1 MANKAVPKAQ
11 ARAKQVKKPPLVVP
25 LANKTGK
32 ISFRFDGKNEKAQKV
47 VKAVGAKLVT
57 FVTNETMAAI
67 RTVVVKAIREGIPPY
82 DAAKSIVGVVS
93 KPGATTN
100 EMPGMIGLNN
110 PQILAA
116 FNYKAGLIDIGHNPD
131 TVDRLMAKYVSRKL
145 RERSE
150 MIARTETMYALNTGA
165 QAGYIQAVKAGELP
179 PNAMLEWIT
188 TPDERTCPK
197 CLPMNGKT
205 KPIGA
210 NTTFSNGS
218 VGPPLHPRCRCST
231 GIVLAPPEGQG

>member
-1 MANKAVPKAQ
+1 MANKAVAKAQ

-131 TVDRLMAKYVSRKL
+131 TVDRLMAKYVTRKL
-145 RERSE
+145 RERSVV
-150 MIARTETMYALNTGA
+150 IARHEIMTALNTGA
-165 QAGYIQAVKAGELP
+165 EVGYIQAVKQGALP
-179 PNAMLEWIT
+179 PEARLEVIV
-188 TPDERTCPK
+188 TPDERLCKLCAP
-197 CLPMNGKT
+197 LAGKT
-205 KPIGA
+205 KKIGEA
-210 NTTFSNGS
+210 TFPGCPP
-218 VGPPLHPRCRCST
+218 GPAFHVQCRCT
-231 GIVLAPPEGQG
+231 VGIVLAPPEGEE